1 MISAETLDY
10 EAISFSAMPLRRV
23 LTGQYMVEM
32 IANQMTALCQT
43 PLDNNCL
50 IQCCHILHNK
60 KQLSSNQHLIQH
72 PRLIGSCLDHVSPPP
87 QHCLNGSCPEG
98 CYLNSMLPPPP
109 RSINTS
115 FLLLQPDLLSN
126 SQSTLNGIKQPQN
139 TTKTSILHGAMAI
152 TTA

>member
-10 EAISFSAMPLRRV
+10 EAISFGAMPLRWV
-23 LTGQYMVEM
+23 LIGQYVVEM
-32 IANQMTALCQT
+32 IANQTTALCQT

-50 IQCCHILHNK
+50 ILCCHILHNK
-60 KQLSSNQHLIQH
+60 KQLSSNPHLTQH
-72 PRLIGSCLDHVSPPP
+72 PRLIGSCLDHVSSH

-98 CYLNSMLPPPP
+98 CYLNSTLPPPTP
-109 RSINTS
+109 HSINTS

-126 SQSTLNGIKQPQN
+126 SQPTLNSIKQPQN
-139 TTKTSILHGAMAI
+139 TTKTCILRGAMAI